1 MSRASLMMTSNKRSP
16 STTTV
21 SPSINYGFPDIPAAR
36 APHPN
41 AVAAALVADVSEAF
55 CDMAID
61 AAVPAAS
68 VKDSAIDIMVM
79 NSENG
84 ASSYHQSSSKPN
96 AGDDLTVLDAPDL
109 VTISMETEVPIISS
123 NSSSTTQLTKQLPLG
138 ISRGEIPSSGNI
150 GKETIRDGSINAR
163 DQFQPCSSSIG
174 TSSSNGNGGLLCC
187 CSGLA
192 AARRLLTISSPA
204 VSPVDDVD
212 GYWHN
217 DPERHQD
224 SKQPPS
230 EPI

>member
-1 MSRASLMMTSNKRSP
+1 MTSNKSFP
-16 STTTV
+16 STTAV
-21 SPSINYGFPDIPAAR
+21 GSSNDGFPDIPAAH

-61 AAVPAAS
+61 AAVPAS
-68 VKDSAIDIMVM
+68 VKDSAIDIMMM
-79 NSENG
+79 NSENC
-84 ASSYHQSSSKPN
+84 ASCYHQSSSKPN
-96 AGDDLTVLDAPDL
+96 AGDDLIVLDAPDL

-138 ISRGEIPSSGNI
+138 ISRGEIPPSGNI

-230 EPI
+230 EPN